1 MESVLSDSN
10 DGSSSGLPDGGSR
23 SSQLVGLFD
32 QIELFRTL
40 DPEIQ
45 AQGLSTFLVIAMNDP
60 DPISMRVLAD
70 RVGIAQSSCSRNVA
84 ALGQIH
90 RHGRPGHQLV
100 ESYEDP
106 MDRRTKL
113 VKLTP
118 KGRRFAQM
126 LGG

>member
-1 MESVLSDSN
+1 MESVLSDLE
-10 DGSSSGLPDGGSR
+10 DGSSFGLPEE
-23 SSQLVGLFD
+23 SSKRLRLDGLFD

-45 AQGLSTFLVIAMNDP
+45 AQGLSTFLVIAMSDP
-60 DPISMRVLAD
+60 EPISMRVLAD

-84 ALGQIH
+84 ALGKIH

-100 ESYEDP
+100 ESYEDS

>member
-1 MESVLSDSN
+1 MVDSIGGSLSGLREKSSSNLVLS
-10 DGSSSGLPDGGSR
+10 GLR
-23 SSQLVGLFD
+23 N

-45 AQGLSTFLVIAMNDP
+45 AQGLSTFLTIAMSDP
-60 DPISMRVLAD
+60 VPISMRDLAEA
-70 RVGIAQSSCSRNVA
+70 VGIAQSSCSRNVA
-84 ALGQIH
+84 SLGQIH

-106 MDRRTKL
+106 MDRRNKL

>member
-1 MESVLSDSN
+1 MESTLEDL
-10 DGSSSGLPDGGSR
+10 DHGSSSGLPGESSERLRLDGLLR
-23 SSQLVGLFD
+23 

-45 AQGLSTFLVIAMNDP
+45 AQGLSTFLTIAKNDP
-60 DPISMRVLAD
+60 SPISMRDLAES
-70 RVGIAQSSCSRNVA
+70 VGIAQSSCSRNVA
-84 ALGQIH
+84 SLGKIH

-106 MDRRTKL
+106 MDRRIKL
-113 VKLTP
+113 VKLTQ